1 MTSFG
6 TTKEIKEPG
15 YMPTFKIQGQVY
27 HRIGSLLPLQNEEP
41 KFLQVYFVGG
51 SSQQAEQR
59 CKNVPR
65 NRQDIVLQLQVLL
78 NHHNSYV
85 LSFKWAMEKMN
96 PECKVVILAEK
107 TLHGEHERQ
116 FNTPTAAEVAII
128 IVREQHGMRDIVL
141 EEKSE
146 SLKRIPDMHMS
157 YDELQYP
164 LMF

>member
-1 MTSFG
+1 
-6 TTKEIKEPG
+6 
-15 YMPTFKIQGQVY
+15 
-27 HRIGSLLPLQNEEP
+27 
-41 KFLQVYFVGG
+41 
-51 SSQQAEQR
+51 
-59 CKNVPR
+59 
-65 NRQDIVLQLQVLL
+65 
-78 NHHNSYV
+78 
-85 LSFKWAMEKMN
+85 MEKMN

-107 TLHGEHERQ
+107 TPHGEHERR